1 MTPFHKVRLVARR
14 EFVERIKDKSFAIS
28 TVTIVGIVLAV
39 VLLPALFGYDGGP
52 RASIGVVD
60 DTAAFGATLDDQAEA
75 FGLQVTIEQFNGAAA
90 AEQAVDDGDL
100 AAAVLPGPELV
111 TDGTPSPQLATL
123 IQTVWAAQARQAAV
137 EAAGLDRHAAEQL
150 LAPPPLPHRTLGEET
165 DTRLIGVAA
174 IAMMV
179 LYGQLFGYG
188 MWVASGIVEEKS
200 TRVVEVLL
208 SSTRPRHLLAGKILG
223 IGALGLLQLL
233 LTAGLGLGAV
243 LATGLVD
250 LPPGTTAL
258 LAQVVL
264 WFVLGYAFYSCAFA
278 MTGAI
283 VPRQEELQ
291 NAMTPLMMVIFV
303 SFFAAFAA
311 LQDPAGAVAQIASLV
326 PFSAPLT
333 MPIRMAAGTVA
344 GWEIAVAVTGTLTV
358 AVALVPLAGRVY
370 QGAVL
375 RTGSRVKLR
384 HALAAGR

>member
-1 MTPFHKVRLVARR
+1 MLM
-14 EFVERIKDKSFAIS
+14 
-28 TVTIVGIVLAV
+28 
-39 VLLPALFGYDGGP
+39 
-52 RASIGVVD
+52 
-60 DTAAFGATLDDQAEA
+60 
-75 FGLQVTIEQFNGAAA
+75 
-90 AEQAVDDGDL
+90 
-100 AAAVLPGPELV
+100 
-111 TDGTPSPQLATL
+111 
-123 IQTVWAAQARQAAV
+123 
-137 EAAGLDRHAAEQL
+137 
-150 LAPPPLPHRTLGEET
+150 
-165 DTRLIGVAA
+165 VAA
-174 IAMMV
+174 IRMMV

-208 SSTRPRHLLAGKILG
+208 SSTEPRHLLAGKIVG
-223 IGALGLLQLL
+223 MGALGLAQLL
-233 LTAGLGLGAV
+233 LTAGVGLAAV

-250 LPPGTTAL
+250 LPPGTLGL

-311 LQDPAGAVAQIASLV
+311 LQDPGGTIAQIASLV

-333 MPIRMAAGTVA
+333 MPIRVAAGQVAAWEIAGAVAGTVA
-344 GWEIAVAVTGTLTV
+344 V

-370 QGAVL
+370 AGAVL

-384 HALAAGR
+384 HALTAGR

>member
-1 MTPFHKVRLVARR
+1 MTPFHKLRLVARR
-14 EFVERIKDKSFAIS
+14 EFVERIKDRSFAIS
-28 TVTIVGIVLAV
+28 TATIVGFVLAI
-39 VLLPALFGYDGGP
+39 VLLPALFGYGGGP
-52 RASIGVVD
+52 HATVGVVD
-60 DTAAFGATLDDQAEA
+60 DTEAFAMLDAEAEA
-75 FGLQVTIEQFNGAAA
+75 FGLQVTVERFDDATT
-90 AEQAVDDGDL
+90 AEQSVADGEL
-100 AAAVLPGPELV
+100 TAAVLPGPELV
-111 TDGTPSPQLATL
+111 TDAAPSPQLATMV
-123 IQTVWAAQARQAAV
+123 QTVWAAQVREAAV
-137 EAAGLDRHAAEQL
+137 ETAGLDRQAAEQL

-165 DTRLIGVAA
+165 DARLVGVAA
-174 IAMMV
+174 IAIMV

-188 MWVASGIVEEKS
+188 MWVASGIVEEKA

-208 SSTRPRHLLAGKILG
+208 SSTKPRHLLAGKIVG

-233 LTAGLGLGAV
+233 LTAALGLGAV
-243 LATGLVD
+243 LVTGLVD
-250 LPPGTTAL
+250 LPPGTMAL

-311 LQDPAGAVAQIASLV
+311 LQDPAGTVAQIASLV

-333 MPIRMAAGTVA
+333 MPIRMAAGQVA
-344 GWEIAVAVTGTLTV
+344 GWEIAVAVGGTLAV

-370 QGAVL
+370 EGAVL

-384 HALAAGR
+384 HALANDH